1 MNLSALKQYLM
12 TIIMSIL
19 MAITLNNLVLF
30 DFSENS
36 SPNKWQVVNDGVM
49 GGLSQGTFKIGDN
62 GTALFTGRV
71 SLENNGGFSS
81 VNYNTGKTEVK
92 GFTTLAITLKG
103 DGKNYQVR
111 IQENND
117 DYFSYITTFQTSGEW
132 ETIEIPLKEMYPSFR
147 GQKLD
152 RPNFNGKTIVE
163 LTFLIGNKKAETF
176 KLELKKAFL
185 K

>member
-1 MNLSALKQYLM
+1 
-12 TIIMSIL
+12 
-19 MAITLNNLVLF
+19 MAITINNMVLF

-36 SPNKWQVVNDGVM
+36 NPDRWQVVNDGVM
-49 GGLSQGTFKIGDN
+49 GGLSQGTFKVSEN
-62 GTALFTGRV
+62 GTGLFTGKV

-81 VNYNTGKTEVK
+81 VRYNTGKTDVE
-92 GFTTLAITLKG
+92 GYTTLAITLKG

-117 DYFSYITTFQTSGEW
+117 DYFSYIATFQTSGKW
-132 ETIEIPLKEMYPSFR
+132 ETIEIPLKEMFPSFR

-152 RPNFNGKTIVE
+152 RPNFRGNTIVE
-163 LTFLIGNKKAETF
+163 LTFLIGNKKAESF
-176 KLELKKAFL
+176 KLELQKAII